1 MADPMYSA
9 KHYAAKAEKQAQAAA
24 ASAASVDA
32 DKIKRIA
39 YENYHQV
46 QCSGAVTVQLTDTN
60 EIYELF
66 INNASTI
73 TFDLSQLTYP
83 KFYYTFQ
90 VRFCFPSGAKTVT
103 LANPLFW
110 IAGIA
115 PDFSDGKWHWVVFRR
130 GKTWATN
137 QFLGSDAGTEN

>member
-32 DKIKRIA
+32 NKIKRIA
-39 YENYHQV
+39 YENYRQI
-46 QCSGAVTVQLTDTN
+46 QCSGAVTVQLTDTE
-60 EIYELF
+60 EIIELF
-66 INNASTI
+66 INDASTI
-73 TFDLSQLTYP
+73 TFDLSKLTYP

-110 IAGIA
+110 IARTA

-130 GKTWATN
+130 YKTWFTN
-137 QFLGSDAGTEN
+137 QFLGSDAGAED

>member
-66 INNASTI
+66 INDASTI

-110 IAGIA
+110 IAGIV

-130 GKTWATN
+130 GKTWSTN

>member
-32 DKIKRIA
+32 NKIKRIA
-39 YENYHQV
+39 YENSRRIE
-46 QCSGAVTVQLTDTN
+46 CSGAVTVQLTDTE
-60 EIYELF
+60 EIIELF
-66 INNASTI
+66 INDASTI
-73 TFDLSQLTYP
+73 TFDLSKLTYP

-90 VRFCFPSGAKTVT
+90 VRYCFPSGAKTVT
-103 LANPLFW
+103 MTNPLLW

-130 GKTWATN
+130 GQNWVTN

>member
-39 YENYHQV
+39 YENYRRIN
-46 QCSGAVTVQLTDTN
+46 CSGAVTLQLTDTN
-60 EIYELF
+60 EIYELA
-66 INNASTI
+66 INDASTI
-73 TFDLSQLTYP
+73 TFDLSKLTYP
-83 KFYYTFQ
+83 KYYYTFQ
-90 VRFCFPSGAKTVT
+90 VRFCFPNGVKTVT
-103 LANPLFW
+103 LANPVFW

-115 PDFSDGKWHWVVFRR
+115 PNFSDDKGHWVVFRR
-130 GKTWATN
+130 GKNWATN
-137 QFLGSDAGTEN
+137 QFLGSDAGTEY